1 MADGEWKGLSKAS
14 AGGGAM
20 VEPGRGVMERWERLG
35 TGRNIQ
41 RRE

>member
-20 VEPGRGVMERWERLG
+20 VRWELLG
-35 TGRNIQ
+35 TGLNIHN
-41 RRE
+41 RPSRASSSV